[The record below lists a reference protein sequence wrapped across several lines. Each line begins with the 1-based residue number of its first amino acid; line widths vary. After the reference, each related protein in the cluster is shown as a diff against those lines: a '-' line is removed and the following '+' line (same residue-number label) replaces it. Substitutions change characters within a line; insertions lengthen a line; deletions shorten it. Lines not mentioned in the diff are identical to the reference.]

1 MQEISGDKSFKV
13 LSQDIYILF
22 YFGASWCKPCQI
34 ILPLMDNLIQQY
46 DKNTIQFYK
55 IDIDLE
61 ENNLLCDKCKIKVVP
76 AFLLFKGRNFIN
88 RTKGNNIEAVR
99 KMINDTLQPNENELG
114 ISNIDDKQ
122 VNEGDNKSDVKD
134 PFIANKEIFNKDRL
148 FK

>member
-1 MQEISGDKSFKV
+1 
-13 LSQDIYILF
+13 
-22 YFGASWCKPCQI
+22 
-34 ILPLMDNLIQQY
+34 MDNLIQEY

-99 KMINDTLQPNENELG
+99 KMINDALQPNENKLG
-114 ISNIDDKQ
+114 ISNIDGKQ
-122 VNEGDNKSDVKD
+122 VNEGDNKSSVKD
-134 PFIANKEIFNKDRL
+134 PFMANKEIFNKDRL

>member
-1 MQEISGDKSFKV
+1 MQEISGDKPFEV

-34 ILPLMDNLIQQY
+34 TLPLMNNLIQEY
-46 DKNTIQFYK
+46 DKNIIQFYK

-88 RTKGNNIEAVR
+88 RVKGNNIEAVR
-99 KMINDTLQPNENELG
+99 KMINDVIQPSGGELDM
-114 ISNIDDKQ
+114 SKPEDKP
-122 VNEGDNKSDVKD
+122 EDKPIIKD
-134 PFIANKEIFNKDRL
+134 PFMANKAIFNKDRL
-148 FK
+148 FKLSN